1 MFSGAELPYPRR
13 EHQMAVISL
22 TDAEQ
27 LEFRCITTTRVRPR
41 ATQQI
46 SNKLSTKTGRGTT
59 VSILEKYSPGGDMT
73 WHWAVSLEDTHG
85 REGCSRAHSL
95 APLPAYPT
103 NAASGSLSIHTLLS
117 FPLANER
124 APHDGVAGRSNECPL
139 FPSLT
144 VVRNGVRK
152 VAQP

>member
-1 MFSGAELPYPRR
+1 
-13 EHQMAVISL
+13 
-22 TDAEQ
+22 
-27 LEFRCITTTRVRPR
+27 
-41 ATQQI
+41 
-46 SNKLSTKTGRGTT
+46 
-59 VSILEKYSPGGDMT
+59 MT

-85 REGCSRAHSL
+85 REGCSRAQSL